1 VGLVAM
7 IILEKVIGGPVTG
20 LAGDTRQPFPSKTP
34 AGAEPHLTDC
44 FDSALSCVSLKPL
57 ACDLARRAVLTNGV

>member
-1 VGLVAM
+1 M

-20 LAGDTRQPFPSKTP
+20 LAGDTRQPFKTQAGPGPS
-34 AGAEPHLTDC
+34 LTVL
-44 FDSALSCVSLKPL
+44 FDSALICVSLKPL